1 MNGRRPRAVR
11 RRYLHA
17 SVGVIVLM
25 AAVSGLFASSRALF
39 ADAREREMPIVAHRG
54 ASGYAPEN
62 TIAAFDM
69 AVRLQADYI
78 ELDVRMSKD
87 GELVVMHDDTVERTT
102 TGSGYVQAYTL
113 QEIKLLASRTAD
125 GYVVPQEKVPT
136 LKEVLTRY
144 HGAVGLVIEVKT
156 SPFYPGLEDQLVEVL
171 SRYRKPYR
179 MMIQSFDAEAVRYI
193 HARLPHIPVGVLIGE
208 KQHPLTDEALDGIAS
223 FADYINYNHEIL
235 DRRIVDRI
243 HDRHRKVMAW
253 TIRQVKDMRRVK
265 RLGVDGIITDYPDWG
280 ARPEM
285 GGAAH
290 AAESGDG
297 VRARA

>member
-1 MNGRRPRAVR
+1 MNGRRPRTLR
-11 RRYLHA
+11 SGYLRA
-17 SVGVIVLM
+17 SVGLIALM
-25 AAVSGLFASSRALF
+25 LAASGLFAPSRGLF
-39 ADAREREMPIVAHRG
+39 ADARERELPIVAHRG

-69 AVRLQADYI
+69 AVQLQADYI
-78 ELDVRMSKD
+78 ELDVRMCKD
-87 GELVVMHDDTVERTT
+87 GELVVMHDETVERTT

-125 GYVVPQEKVPT
+125 GYVDAKEKVPT

-144 HGAVGLVIEVKT
+144 HGSVGLVIEVKT
-156 SPFYPGLEDQLVEVL
+156 SPFYPGLEDKLVEVL
-171 SRYRKPYR
+171 SRYRQPHR
-179 MMIQSFDAEAVRYI
+179 MMIQSFDVEAVRYI
-193 HARLPHIPVGVLIGE
+193 HARLPHIPAGVLIGE
-208 KQHPLTDEALDGIAS
+208 KQHPLPDEALDDIAS

-243 HDRHRKVMAW
+243 HDRQRKVMAW
-253 TIRQVKDMRRVK
+253 TIRKEKDMGRVK

-280 ARPEM
+280 AKPEI

-297 VRARA
+297 VRTRA